1 MLLFIDH
8 LNQNEH
14 WIKLI
19 NNKKMK
25 YKILGKTGLF
35 VSEMCL
41 GTMTFGQSGGIYAA
55 ASGVLQEDADAIVKR
70 SIDAGIN
77 FIDTANVYAGGQSEE
92 IIGRSIKNLG
102 IARKDLVIATKMGH
116 ATGDGPNDGGSSRYH
131 IKNQVKESLK
141 RLGTD
146 HIDLY
151 QLHGWDAATPLE
163 ETIRAMDD
171 LVKEGNVRYIGVS
184 NWAAWQIQKA
194 LGTADRLNST
204 RFESVQAYY
213 SLAGRDI
220 EREILP
226 MLESEHLGLLVFSP
240 LAGGYLS
247 GKYRHGAENGR
258 RNTIQF
264 PPVDEG
270 KSKPIVNLLAQIA
283 EEHHSSIAA
292 IALAWLTQKRS
303 VTSVILGIKRIDQLE
318 DNLNAAQITLSA
330 DDIQKLDEA
339 SKLAVEYPG
348 WMMQSGS
355 SREVL
360 LETGELTKAY

>member
-1 MLLFIDH
+1 
-8 LNQNEH
+8 
-14 WIKLI
+14 
-19 NNKKMK
+19 MK

-55 ASGVLQEDADAIVKR
+55 ASGVMQEDADVIVKR
-70 SIDAGIN
+70 CIDAGIN

-102 IARKDLVIATKMGH
+102 ISRKDLVIATKMGH
-116 ATGDGPNDGGSSRYH
+116 ATGEGPNEGGSSRYH
-131 IKNQVKESLK
+131 IMNQVKASLK

-171 LVKEGNVRYIGVS
+171 LIKEGYVRYVGVS

-194 LGTADRLNST
+194 LGIADRLNTS

-213 SLAGRDI
+213 SLAGREL

-226 MLESEHLGLLVFSP
+226 MLESEKLGLLVFSP

-247 GKYRHGAENGR
+247 GKYRNGSENGR

-264 PPVDEG
+264 PPVDEQKG
-270 KSKPIVNLLAQIA
+270 EPILSAMEEIA
-283 EEHHSSIAA
+283 KEHSTTLAA
-292 IALAWLTQKRS
+292 IALAWLIQKRS
-303 VTSVILGIKRIDQLE
+303 VTSVILGIKCIDQLE
-318 DNLNAAQITLSA
+318 DNLNAGKIILSE
-330 DDIQKLDEA
+330 DNIRKLDDA
-339 SKLAVEYPG
+339 SKLSVEYPG

-355 SREVL
+355 AREIL
-360 LETGELTKAY
+360 LETGVLTKQY

>member
-1 MLLFIDH
+1 
-8 LNQNEH
+8 
-14 WIKLI
+14 
-19 NNKKMK
+19 MK

-41 GTMTFGQSGGIYAA
+41 GTMTFGQSAGIYAA
-55 ASGVLQEDADAIVKR
+55 ASGVLQEDADAIVKHAV
-70 SIDAGIN
+70 DAGIN

-116 ATGDGPNDGGSSRYH
+116 ATGDGPNDGGSTRYH
-131 IKNQVKESLK
+131 IMNQVKESLK

-151 QLHGWDAATPLE
+151 QLHGWDGATPLE

-171 LVKEGNVRYIGVS
+171 LVKEGYVRYIGVS

-194 LGTADRLNST
+194 LGTAERLNT
-204 RFESVQAYY
+204 RRFESVQAYY

-226 MLESEHLGLLVFSP
+226 MLESEQLGLLVFSP

-247 GKYRHGAENGR
+247 GKYRNGSKNGR

-264 PPVDEG
+264 PPVDENKG
-270 KSKPIVNLLAQIA
+270 EPILSAMAQIA
-283 EEHHSSIAA
+283 DEHGTTLAA
-292 IALAWLTQKRS
+292 VALAWLIQKRS

-318 DNLNAAQITLSA
+318 DNLNAGKIILST
-330 DDIQKLDEA
+330 DNIQKLDDA
-339 SKLAVEYPG
+339 SKLSIEYPG

-355 SREVL
+355 AREVL
-360 LETGELTKAY
+360 LETGVLTKQY

>member
-1 MLLFIDH
+1 
-8 LNQNEH
+8 
-14 WIKLI
+14 
-19 NNKKMK
+19 MK

-55 ASGVLQEDADAIVKR
+55 ASGVLKQEAEAIIKR

-92 IIGRSIKNLG
+92 IVGQSIKNLG
-102 IARKDLVIATKMGH
+102 ISRKDLVIATKMGH
-116 ATGDGPNDGGSSRYH
+116 STGQGPNDGGSSRYH
-131 IKNQVKESLK
+131 IMNQVKESLK

-171 LVKEGNVRYIGVS
+171 LVQQGLVRYIGVS

-194 LGTADRLNST
+194 LGTADRLNAT

-226 MLESEHLGLLVFSP
+226 MLESEQLGLLIFSP

-247 GKYRHGAENGR
+247 GKYRNGSENGR

-264 PPVDEG
+264 PPVDEA
-270 KSKPIVNLLAQIA
+270 KNEPLLSVMAQIA
-283 EEHHSSIAA
+283 DEYNTSLAA
-292 IALAWLTQKRS
+292 IALAWLIQKQS
-303 VTSVILGIKRIDQLE
+303 VTSVILGIKRIDQLDE
-318 DNLNAAQITLSA
+318 NLVAGKILLTADHIKKLNDASRLS
-330 DDIQKLDEA
+330 
-339 SKLAVEYPG
+339 VEYPG

-355 SREVL
+355 AREVL
-360 LETGELTKAY
+360 LETGELPKPH